1 MAINNLNLSIGIES
15 KKAVK
20 QLNKAAKAANK
31 LINELEKLKNIEIGL
46 SIVSINKKWWQFWK

>member
-1 MAINNLNLSIGIES
+1 MAINNLNLSVRIES

-31 LINELEKLKNIEIGL
+31 LSNELEKLKNIEIGF